1 MLLKEMN
8 TRDSKGQ
15 WKADFLQEFHVMRY
29 RKHRLGDK
37 TVKELQEVCNSYNL
51 SGGGK
56 KLQLISRICKP
67 TWDEL
72 VKKIKEME
80 MSKDE

>member
-1 MLLKEMN
+1 MEMDKN
-8 TRDSKGQ
+8 KPTRDSKGR

-37 TVKELQEVCNSYNL
+37 TVKELQKVCNYYNL
-51 SGGGK
+51 SERGR

-72 VKKIKEME
+72 VEKIKEME
-80 MSKDE
+80 RNKK